1 MMECKLINGDY
12 VPDGLGGI
20 QRVSGAQA
28 LLQRVLFRLTARRG
42 QLPMLPTLGSRLY
55 LLGRETPSQRLSAA
69 RQYVAEALVEEEV
82 SISDV
87 SLSEAQDGR
96 IRVTVYLDYQGT
108 DLAVT
113 LTT

>member
-1 MMECKLINGDY
+1 MECKLINGDY

-20 QRVSGAQA
+20 QRVSDAQA

-55 LLGRETPSQRLSAA
+55 LLGREAPSQRLSAA
-69 RQYVAEALVEEEV
+69 RQYVAEALAEEEV

-87 SLSEAQDGR
+87 ALSEAQGGH
-96 IRVTVYLDYQGT
+96 IQVTVYLDYQGT